1 MWEKAPYWGLLGGRA
16 KHSGYTLFAF
26 PIERMSAHL
35 VNLGVGGQQYGVSP
49 TPTVRPGARRSTTV
63 RSGSGNRRHRVRNR
77 LSHQTRAGARRHGV
91 DCPVCPEGDPTH
103 KECAVTPEKTNR
115 EQRPE
120 ERAERG
126 RRRPGELGSLEVWAR
141 SAPIRLA
148 GYEDDLAEPHILP
161 SVD

>member
-1 MWEKAPYWGLLGGRA
+1 M
-16 KHSGYTLFAF
+16 
-26 PIERMSAHL
+26 
-35 VNLGVGGQQYGVSP
+35 
-49 TPTVRPGARRSTTV
+49 
-63 RSGSGNRRHRVRNR
+63 
-77 LSHQTRAGARRHGV
+77 
-91 DCPVCPEGDPTH
+91 
-103 KECAVTPEKTNR
+103 TPEKTNR